1 MINKIKNVVILGA
14 GGTMGSLTG
23 GIVAQSGIKVY
34 FLSRTIKH
42 AEAGMK
48 RAVGYARSEV
58 IRQNIASGEYDYM
71 LKEVL
76 KEADWIVECIS
87 ENIEIKQELYES
99 IDHYKKPDAI
109 VSSMTSSLPLSKLCR
124 GRSEDFKK
132 NFLGIHFYTP
142 PAKLTACEIAPQVF
156 TDPEVVQFM
165 KGFLSHSLGRVVIP
179 VRDTS
184 AYAGNRI
191 AFLLF
196 SEVTFLALEYGVE
209 MMDYLIGPYTG
220 RIMAPL
226 ATIDLIGLD
235 IYKAII
241 KNLYDYTNDHMHN
254 SFNVPEYIEKM
265 IANGYLG
272 RKTPQELGFYR
283 KDIHK
288 NKFVI
293 NPITLEY
300 TPIEKPE
307 IAFIEE
313 AKNMLHVGKYRDAF
327 DIIKTSS
334 CKEADIVRKILCI
347 YIAYSYSC
355 IGEVTYAQYGI
366 DGIDEVM
373 AFGYNWAPPS
383 LIVSMLG
390 GPKAVIELLQEHGL
404 MVPQVFENVNKS
416 MTLHHNPGRYF
427 LAR

>member
-1 MINKIKNVVILGA
+1 MINNIKNVVILGA

-23 GIVAQSGIKVY
+23 GIVAQSGIKVT

-42 AEAGMK
+42 AESGMK
-48 RAVGYARSEV
+48 RAIGHARSEV
-58 IRQNIASGEYDYM
+58 ISQNITCGEYDYM
-71 LKEVL
+71 LKKVV
-76 KEADWIVECIS
+76 KEADWIVECTS
-87 ENIEIKQELYES
+87 ENIEIKQKMYER

-132 NFLGIHFYTP
+132 KFLGIHFYNP
-142 PAKLTACEIAPQVF
+142 PAKLTACEIAPQSY

-165 KGFLSHSLGRVVIP
+165 EGFLRHRLGRVIIP
-179 VRDTS
+179 VRDTA

-196 SEVTFLALEYGVE
+196 SEVTFLALKYGAE

-235 IYKAII
+235 IHKAII
-241 KNLYDYTNDHMHN
+241 KSLYDHTNDHMHN
-254 SFNVPEYIEKM
+254 SFNMPEYIEKM
-265 IANGYLG
+265 IAKGYLG
-272 RKTPQELGFYR
+272 RKTPQKLGFYK
-283 KDIHK
+283 KDIHN

-293 NPITLEY
+293 NPVTLEY
-300 TPIEKPE
+300 TPIEKPQ
-307 IAFIEE
+307 IAFIED
-313 AKNMLHVGKYRDAF
+313 ARNMIHVGKYRDAF
-327 DIIKTSS
+327 DIIKTSR
-334 CKEADIVRKILCI
+334 CKEAAIVQKMLCI
-347 YIAYSYSC
+347 YVAYSYSC
-355 IGEVTYAQYGI
+355 IGEVTDAQYGI

-390 GPKAVIELLQEHGL
+390 GPQAVIELLQEHGL
-404 MVPQVFENVNKS
+404 MVPQLFENVNKPIT
-416 MTLHHNPGRYF
+416 MHHNPGRYF